1 MLICIIRDLFLIV
14 DVFVKVTTLHQVT
27 RVEGEVA
34 RMVAVLCYSQLDN
47 IKNSPQVQKLF
58 WGREKQ

>member
-1 MLICIIRDLFLIV
+1 MIV